1 MTDESSPEGDRLVGM
16 WLTKGHHKMEVYKK
30 EERYFAK
37 PILDSDDKGKLDIH
51 NPDEALRNRS
61 LAEVDILK
69 DLEYTGKN
77 RWGHGTVY
85 LPGNGKTYHCTIKM
99 KSDDKIKVKGF
110 AKVPLFGKTAI
121 CTRISSAH

>member
-1 MTDESSPEGDRLVGM
+1 MVGT
-16 WLTKGHHKMEVYKK
+16 WLTASHHEMAIYKK
-30 EERYFAK
+30 EGRYFAK
-37 PILDSDDKGKLDIH
+37 PVLDFGDKGKLDSH
-51 NPDEALRNRS
+51 NPDEKLRNRS

-77 RWGHGTVY
+77 RWKHGTVC

-99 KSDDKIKVKGF
+99 KSDDKIKVRGF
-110 AKVPLFGKTAI
+110 VKVPLFGKTET